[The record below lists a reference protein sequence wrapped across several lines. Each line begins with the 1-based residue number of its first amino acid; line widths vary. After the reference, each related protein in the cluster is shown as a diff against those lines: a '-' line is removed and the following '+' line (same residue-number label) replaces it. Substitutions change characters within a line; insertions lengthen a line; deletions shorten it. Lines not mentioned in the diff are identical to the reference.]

1 MEFTSHYIKEM
12 YVITNIKEINHEI
25 KTKRYAFP
33 LVADIDAA
41 KFCFVNVK

>member
-1 MEFTSHYIKEM
+1 M

-33 LVADIDAA
+33 LFADIDAA